1 VCATGFIFLENFFGA
16 NMLEVIHSAGNRI
29 DVVLNGKIDLN
40 AMKQA
45 LDDFLKESENIEGGV
60 MLYRIEDFQF
70 PSLAAIAHELSRMP
84 TLLKLM
90 KKFKRIAVLSDKKWL
105 KKISE
110 LEGKFFRNLEIKAF
124 DFKDIE
130 LAEHWLKS

>member
-1 VCATGFIFLENFFGA
+1 
-16 NMLEVIHSAGNRI
+16 MLEIFHGAGNRI
-29 DVVLNGKIDLN
+29 DIVLNGKID
-40 AMKQA
+40 AKVMKKA
-45 LDDFLKESENIEGGV
+45 LDDMLKESENIEDGV

-105 KKISE
+105 KNISE

-130 LAEHWLKS
+130 LAENWLQS